1 MRAWNKTDSSILV
14 ILLLAAV
21 ALGWYYPSI
30 PSEVPSHYGLNGKV
44 DAFSPKVFL
53 WEIYGILVSLQL
65 ILYFVGKTNPR
76 FYNYPFKIRE
86 ENRERPPS
94 NRPPSQRA
102 KDIHFT
108 PLLIDYWVFSIFDGE
123 DTNLVP
129 FSDSP
134 RANPPHHK
142 GDHPHLQSKQTE
154 LGHPF

>member
-65 ILYFVGKTNPR
+65 ILYLVGKTNPR
-76 FYNYPFKIRE
+76 FYNYPFEIRE
-86 ENRERPPS
+86 ENRELVL
-94 NRPPSQRA
+94 RA
-102 KDIHFT
+102 TFRLLNELRIFILLLF
-108 PLLIDYWVFSIFDGE
+108 LLIIGFSLFSMERIPIWFLLV
-123 DTNLVP
+123 TVLVP
-129 FSDSP
+129 ILLTIKGIILIYK
-134 RANPPHHK
+134 ANKPN
-142 GDHPHLQSKQTE
+142 
-154 LGHPF
+154 